1 MKRKLVLAVV
11 TIAILIFGIW
21 RPVSGPPA
29 PTDIVPTA
37 TPPPATL
44 ALTAGDCDNAPPTR
58 LTADS
63 AAQVI
68 RPAAGQVRRNLV
80 VRDQP
85 AGEQTGLLEPGTRL
99 RITGEALCDSDG
111 LRWWPVEVENE
122 AVTGWSVEGFA
133 PDDYMI
139 APVDN

>member
-29 PTDIVPTA
+29 PTDTPLTA

-44 ALTAGDCDNAPPTR
+44 ALTAGDCENAPPTR

-63 AAQVI
+63 TAQVV
-68 RPAAGQVRRNLV
+68 RPAAGGVRRNLV
-80 VRDQP
+80 VRC
-85 AGEQTGLLEPGTRL
+85 ER
-99 RITGEALCDSDG
+99 ALA
-111 LRWWPVEVENE
+111 R
-122 AVTGWSVEGFA
+122 A
-133 PDDYMI
+133 
-139 APVDN
+139 